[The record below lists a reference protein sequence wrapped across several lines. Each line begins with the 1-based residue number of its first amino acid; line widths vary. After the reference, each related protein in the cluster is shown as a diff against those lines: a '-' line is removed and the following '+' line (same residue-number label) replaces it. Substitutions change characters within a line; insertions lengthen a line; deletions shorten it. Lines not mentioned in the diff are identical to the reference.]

1 MLRAR
6 ESASVFAALGDETRF
21 RIVARLSKAGPA
33 SITGLTSEFEVTRQA
48 VTKHLRVLA
57 AAGLVRGSRPG
68 RTSTWELQPRKLA
81 QARESLERISA
92 DWDSALE
99 RLRDFVEAE

>member
-68 RTSTWELQPRKLA
+68 RTSIWELQPRKLA

-99 RLRDFVEAE
+99 RLRDFVESE